1 MYLAAGVVLGAIIAI
16 ILYVYAGYPFVLWLA
31 GVVKRSPVRRDDS
44 YLPRVTLIISAHN
57 EERVIREKIEN
68 SLKIDYPKDRFKILV
83 ASDGSVD
90 ATNCIVEEYEGRG
103 VILKAFARREGKS
116 ATLNRA
122 VVGLEGEVL
131 VFSDANSFY
140 EPDAV
145 RKLVRNLA
153 DDEVGC
159 AVGRL
164 VYLTNHS
171 YVGKGESLYWRYE
184 SALNRLESRIKSVLV
199 ATGTIFAMRREL
211 FGPLLNDVAN
221 DFQLPAEVSS
231 RGYGVVYDGEAIA
244 YERSSYYFREEFAR
258 KRRIIIRGLTG
269 YRALRHSFGGR
280 LRTFQFVSR
289 KLLRWL
295 VGPMLPVLYAANLF
309 LLKDPFFFTLF
320 VLQSLFYIA
329 AIVGGLL
336 RRGGVQSRVLFVPFY
351 FVMVNAA
358 ALAAIITYLGGN
370 RLSSWEKAETTRDT
384 GEQAAAEPKLRVIK
398 GKKDLSY
405 AEKAKGIKNLERIT

>member
-1 MYLAAGVVLGAIIAI
+1 MHLAAGIVLGAIIAI
-16 ILYVYAGYPFVLWLA
+16 IVYVYAGYPLVIWLA
-31 GVVKRSPVRRDDS
+31 GVVKRVPVRRDDS
-44 YLPRVTLIISAHN
+44 YVPSVTLIISAHN

-90 ATNCIVEEYEGRG
+90 ATNDIVHEYERKGI
-103 VILKAFARREGKS
+103 ILKAFARREGKN

-122 VVGLEGEVL
+122 VVGLESEVL
-131 VFSDANSFY
+131 VFSDANTFY

-159 AVGRL
+159 AVGKL

-171 YVGKGESLYWRYE
+171 YVGRGESLYWRYE
-184 SALNRLESRIKSVLV
+184 SVLNRLESRIKSVLV

-221 DFQLPAEVSS
+221 DFQLPAEVAS

-244 YERSSYYFREEFAR
+244 YERSSYFLREEFSR
-258 KRRIIIRGLTG
+258 KRRIIVRGLTG
-269 YRALRHSFGGR
+269 YQALGRNFGGR

-309 LLKDPFFFTLF
+309 LLNDPFFFTLF
-320 VLQSLFYIA
+320 VLQSLFYVV
-329 AIVGGLL
+329 AIVGGIL
-336 RRGGVQSRVLFVPFY
+336 RRGGVQSKALVLPFY

-358 ALAAIITYLGGN
+358 ALAAIIKYLGGN
-370 RLSSWEKAETTRDT
+370 RFSLWEKAETTRDAGDET
-384 GEQAAAEPKLRVIK
+384 APGPKLRVIE
-398 GKKDLSY
+398 GKKDHSY
-405 AEKAKGIKNLERIT
+405 GEKTKGIENLERIT

>member
-1 MYLAAGVVLGAIIAI
+1 VHVAAEIVLGAIIATI
-16 ILYVYAGYPFVLWLA
+16 TYVYAGYPLILWIA
-31 GVVKRSPVRRDDS
+31 GVAKRNPIRREES
-44 YLPRVTLIISAHN
+44 HLPTVVLVISAHN

-68 SLKIDYPKDRFKILV
+68 SLEIDYPKDRLQIVV
-83 ASDGSVD
+83 ASDGSAD
-90 ATNCIVEEYEGRG
+90 ATNDIVREYERQG
-103 VILKAFARREGKS
+103 VILKAFARREGKN

-122 VVGLEGEVL
+122 VVGLASDVL
-131 VFSDANSFY
+131 VFSDANTFY

-184 SALNRLESRIKSVLV
+184 SILNLLESRIKSVLV

-221 DFQLPAEVSS
+221 DFQLPAEVAS
-231 RGYGVVYDGEAIA
+231 RGYGVVYEPEAIA
-244 YERSSYYFREEFAR
+244 YERSSYYFREEFSR
-258 KRRIIIRGLTG
+258 KRRIIVRGLTG
-269 YRALRHSFGGR
+269 YRALGRNFGGR

-309 LLKDPFFFTLF
+309 LLGNPFFFTLF
-320 VLQSLFYIA
+320 VLQSFFYVLA
-329 AIVGGLL
+329 AVGGLL

-358 ALAAIITYLGGN
+358 SVAAIMTYLGGN
-370 RLSSWEKAETTRDT
+370 RLSQWEKAETTRNT
-384 GEQAAAEPKLRVIK
+384 GEGPSAEPRLRVIE
-398 GKKDLSY
+398 GKKAPY
-405 AEKAKGIKNLERIT
+405 PQKPEGVENLERIT